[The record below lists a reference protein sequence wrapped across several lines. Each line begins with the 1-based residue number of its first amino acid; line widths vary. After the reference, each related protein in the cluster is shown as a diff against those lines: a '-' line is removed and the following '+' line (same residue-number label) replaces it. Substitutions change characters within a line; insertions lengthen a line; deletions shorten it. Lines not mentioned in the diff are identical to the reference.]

1 MRAAAVQLTATEDT
15 AHNLATADRLV
26 REAAAQGA
34 QLVVLPEKW
43 TVLGSDAAM
52 DAGAEPLDGP
62 ALTWARDAAL
72 ELGIDLLAG
81 SIVERREGHER
92 HGNTSVH
99 VGPDGEVRATYR
111 KVHLFDVE
119 VSGRVY
125 RESDTDEPGEEI
137 VLSELAD
144 GSGLGMSVCY
154 DIRFPELYRVLA
166 VRGARVLAVPAAFT
180 APTTRAHWEPLVRAR
195 AIENQCFVVAANQVG
210 RHPGDYES
218 GGRSL
223 IVDPWGAVLAEAGD
237 RGEAVVV
244 ADLDFARQD
253 EVRAKLPLL
262 AHRRPD
268 VYERPSEVRA

>member
-1 MRAAAVQLTATEDT
+1 M
-15 AHNLATADRLV
+15 
-26 REAAAQGA
+26 
-34 QLVVLPEKW
+34 
-43 TVLGSDAAM
+43 
-52 DAGAEPLDGP
+52 
-62 ALTWARDAAL
+62 
-72 ELGIDLLAG
+72 
-81 SIVERREGHER
+81 
-92 HGNTSVH
+92 
-99 VGPDGEVRATYR
+99 
-111 KVHLFDVE
+111 
-119 VSGRVY
+119 
-125 RESDTDEPGEEI
+125 
-137 VLSELAD
+137 
-144 GSGLGMSVCY
+144 
-154 DIRFPELYRVLA
+154 
-166 VRGARVLAVPAAFT
+166 RGARVLAVPAAFT